1 MLWESIMKEP
11 LVSTLICTY
20 NAENTIHWAL
30 QSVMD
35 QTYENQEILI
45 LDNNSKDKTLDILK
59 DYQKKDKRIKIF
71 SLWKNLWAYW
81 WLNFLLDKSKWKYIA
96 IQDHDDVRHPNK
108 LEKQVDFLEKN
119 KKYIWD
125 WTWYLEYYCKSKV
138 WFLCDTKE
146 KSDSRV
152 NHTSL
157 VFRNCNKRYN
167 TENDY
172 LSDIL
177 FMKKILC
184 EDIKKLYI
192 LPWILTLHYCKE
204 TWENYSSQRFKINRK
219 NTKRHFYVHWF
230 DFYHLCL
237 YFYVC
242 ICSIIP
248 RKLKRKLD
256 YILVNKIKW
265 GKKIEELWT
274 DKDIEKMLEYLEK

>member
-1 MLWESIMKEP
+1 MNTP

-30 QSVMD
+30 QSVID

-45 LDNNSKDKTLDILK
+45 LDNNSKDNTLKILNK
-59 DYQKKDKRIKIF
+59 YQENDRRIKIF

-81 WLNFLLDKSKWKYIA
+81 GLNYLLDQAKWKYIA
-96 IQDHDDVRHPNK
+96 IQDHDDIWHPDK
-108 LEKQVDFLEKN
+108 LKKQIDFLEKHDN
-119 KKYIWD
+119 YLWS
-125 WTWYLEYYCKSKV
+125 WTWYLCYYCKSKI

-146 KSDSRV
+146 KEDYRV

-157 VFRNCNKRYN
+157 VYRNCEKRYN

-184 EDIKKLYI
+184 EDKKQFYI

-204 TWENYSSQRFKINRK
+204 NWENYSSQWFKINIK
-219 NTKRHFYVHWF
+219 NIKRHFYVHWF

-237 YFYVC
+237 FFYEC
-242 ICSIIP
+242 ICKIIP
-248 RKLKRKLD
+248 NSWKVKFDNFLTHH
-256 YILVNKIKW
+256 IKKA
-265 GKKIEELWT
+265 KKISELLH
-274 DKDIEKMLEYLEK
+274 DKNIYDMLNILKNNMHKE

>member
-1 MLWESIMKEP
+1 MLRKGNMKEP

-20 NAENTIHWAL
+20 NAENTIYWAL
-30 QSVMD
+30 QSVLD
-35 QTYENQEILI
+35 QTYYNQEILI
-45 LDNNSKDKTLDILK
+45 LDNNSKDKTIDILK
-59 DYQKKDKRIKIF
+59 NYQKNDKRIKIF
-71 SLWKNLWAYW
+71 SVWKNLWAYW
-81 WLNFLLDKSKWKYIA
+81 WLNFLLDNAKWEYIA
-96 IQDHDDVRHPNK
+96 IQDHDDVRHPDK
-108 LEKQVDFLEKN
+108 LKRQIDFLENHKE
-119 KKYIWD
+119 YIWD
-125 WTWYLEYYCKSKV
+125 WTWYIEYYCKSKV

-146 KSDSRV
+146 KPDTRV

-157 VFRNCNKRYN
+157 VFRNCSKRYN

-172 LSDIL
+172 LCDIL

-184 EDIKKLYI
+184 EDQKNLYI

-204 TWENYSSQRFKINRK
+204 TWENYSSQRFKINWK
-219 NTKRHFYVHWF
+219 NTKRHFYVFWF
-230 DFYHLCL
+230 DIYHICL

-265 GKKIEELWT
+265 AKKIDELIS
-274 DKDIEKMLEYLEK
+274 DENIEKMIEYINK